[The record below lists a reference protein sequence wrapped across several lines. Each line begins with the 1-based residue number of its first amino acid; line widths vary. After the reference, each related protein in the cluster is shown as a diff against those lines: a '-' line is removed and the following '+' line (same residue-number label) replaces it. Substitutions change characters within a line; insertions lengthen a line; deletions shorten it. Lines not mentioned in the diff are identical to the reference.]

1 MEVYGNITE
10 IPIYNQIEETNE
22 IYFSVKIKTI
32 EQKIIDIAL
41 ASSVD
46 NDYEKYKLNRPIY
59 AFVSEKNDKLKIAK
73 KVEFISKRDLIDKAL
88 LYYKNEKITL
98 DNYIQVCR
106 DNADYEKKSD
116 NTEENEI
123 EYQKNVIRQIRN
135 DKRFE
140 SKGDIIKGFLEEEIY
155 EIIGGFLKSFL
166 EENDINTDVVDFQ
179 IIGSRNKGTAKKRSD
194 LDVLIEYNNDNYSED
209 SLFNSLNDETNGL
222 KINGIV
228 VDFNPITPSKSGTI
242 EEWLESNYDYN
253 KYEEELEE

>member
-106 DNADYEKKSD
+106 DNADYEKKV
-116 NTEENEI
+116 I
-123 EYQKNVIRQIRN
+123 IQKKMKLN
-135 DKRFE
+135 
-140 SKGDIIKGFLEEEIY
+140 IKKML
-155 EIIGGFLKSFL
+155 
-166 EENDINTDVVDFQ
+166 
-179 IIGSRNKGTAKKRSD
+179 
-194 LDVLIEYNNDNYSED
+194 
-209 SLFNSLNDETNGL
+209 
-222 KINGIV
+222 
-228 VDFNPITPSKSGTI
+228 
-242 EEWLESNYDYN
+242 
-253 KYEEELEE
+253 

>member
-106 DNADYEKKSD
+106 DNADYEKK
-116 NTEENEI
+116 
-123 EYQKNVIRQIRN
+123 K
-135 DKRFE
+135 
-140 SKGDIIKGFLEEEIY
+140 
-155 EIIGGFLKSFL
+155 
-166 EENDINTDVVDFQ
+166 
-179 IIGSRNKGTAKKRSD
+179 
-194 LDVLIEYNNDNYSED
+194 
-209 SLFNSLNDETNGL
+209 
-222 KINGIV
+222 
-228 VDFNPITPSKSGTI
+228 
-242 EEWLESNYDYN
+242 
-253 KYEEELEE
+253 